1 MPTYPYKCSCCGH
14 AEDRY
19 CKIDER
25 NDQACPECEQPLAI
39 DFGQIM
45 PAVHQKTYAGTQA
58 NGLPATLSLTEG
70 FHPREVKAMRE
81 KMGSDGA
88 CINDM
93 GEVHFKDTAA
103 RKSYF
108 AKKRELRKSHQK

>member
-1 MPTYPYKCSCCGH
+1 
-14 AEDRY
+14 
-19 CKIDER
+19 
-25 NDQACPECEQPLAI
+25 
-39 DFGQIM
+39 
-45 PAVHQKTYAGTQA
+45 
-58 NGLPATLSLTEG
+58 
-70 FHPREVKAMRE
+70 
-81 KMGSDGA
+81 MGSDGA